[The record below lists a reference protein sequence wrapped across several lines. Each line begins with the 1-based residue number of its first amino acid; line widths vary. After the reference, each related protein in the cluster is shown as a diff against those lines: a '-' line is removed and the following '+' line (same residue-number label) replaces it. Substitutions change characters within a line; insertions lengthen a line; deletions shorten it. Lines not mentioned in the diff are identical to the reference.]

1 MFTMLMHT
9 ESDEEK
15 KLLRE
20 LVKEVTALISDEK
33 VNIIYDVYETDS
45 EPECAIVNI
54 CDEGKLEYAKDIRS
68 RYPNIELM
76 LISNGSIS
84 PMKYLNPQIRPL
96 SLAIVPYGT
105 NEIKEVIRDF
115 LHKVIAVEEGG
126 MWIDTYDGKI
136 KVNYNSILYLEATNK
151 MLRIRLDSVEYS
163 IYGSLEKLEKDL
175 PEVFVRC
182 HRSYIVNTGY
192 ISKVRYSENYIQLK
206 NQVQI
211 PMSRSHKQVIK
222 EVLEH
227 GTDKEI
233 LS

>member
-1 MFTMLMHT
+1 MFTMLMYT

-33 VNIIYDVYETDS
+33 VNIIYDVYEADS

-54 CDEGKLEYAKDIRS
+54 CDESKLEYAKDIRS

-96 SLAIVPYGT
+96 SLAIVPYET

-115 LHKVIAVEEGG
+115 LHKIIAVDGGG
-126 MWIDTYDGKI
+126 MWIETSDGKI
-136 KVNYNSILYLEATNK
+136 KVNYSSILYLEATNK
-151 MLRIRLDSVEYS
+151 MLRVRLDSVEYS
-163 IYGSLEKLEKDL
+163 IYGSLEKLEKEL

-222 EVLEH
+222 EVLDH
-227 GTDKEI
+227 GTNKEI

>member
-9 ESDEEK
+9 ESDEEQ
-15 KLLRE
+15 KLLRG

-33 VNIIYDVYETDS
+33 VNIIYHVYEADS

-54 CDEGKLEYAKDIRS
+54 CDEAKLEYAKDIRK
-68 RYPNIELM
+68 RYPDIDLM
-76 LISNGSIS
+76 LISSGSIS

-126 MWIDTYDGKI
+126 MWIDTYEGKI
-136 KVNYNSILYLEATNK
+136 KVNYRNILYLEAANK
-151 MLRIRLDSVEYS
+151 MVSIRLDSVEYS

-175 PEVFVRC
+175 PENFVRC

-192 ISKVRYSENYIQLK
+192 ISRVRYSENYIQLK
-206 NQVQI
+206 TRYKYLCQ
-211 PMSRSHKQVIK
+211 
-222 EVLEH
+222 EV
-227 GTDKEI
+227 TSK
-233 LS
+233 